1 MSNTDKSV
9 VFRPGTVVTRWWWV
23 RHAPVR
29 EDNGCIY
36 GQKDLGCD
44 TSDRVV
50 FAAVGKI
57 LPRDAFWVSS
67 NLKRTHQT
75 AEAIWAAGFPQPM
88 MMPHEQ
94 AFAEQNLGEWQGMN
108 RAAFL
113 ASRPAGSS
121 WFADIDVPAPGGES
135 FMDLYNRV
143 KGAIERITIQHA
155 GRDIIAVA
163 HGGTIKAA
171 VGLALGGL
179 PEKGLAFDI
188 DNCSVTRL
196 DYFATQDP
204 AGKAR
209 SNWRLPMVNQQ
220 PWIADASHNAMHQP
234 AGPEIATASKLA

>member
-1 MSNTDKSV
+1 MSN
-9 VFRPGTVVTRWWWV
+9 PGKAVTTRWWWV

-36 GQKDLGCD
+36 GQEDLGCD

-50 FAAVGKI
+50 FTAVGKI
-57 LPRDAFWVSS
+57 LPRDAVWYASH
-67 NLKRTHQT
+67 LKRTHQT
-75 AEAIWAAGFPQPM
+75 ADAIWAAGFPRPATMQQ
-88 MMPHEQ
+88 E
-94 AFAEQNLGEWQGMN
+94 AALAEQHLGEWQGMN

-113 ASRPAGSS
+113 ARLPAGSH
-121 WFADIDVPAPGGES
+121 WFADIDEPAPGGES

-143 KGAIERITIQHA
+143 RGAIDRITIEQA
-155 GRDIIAVA
+155 GKDVIAVA

-171 VGLALGGL
+171 VGLALGGQ

-196 DYFATQDP
+196 DHIAA
-204 AGKAR
+204 AGG
-209 SNWRLPMVNQQ
+209 NVWRLPMVNQQ

-234 AGPEIATASKLA
+234 AGPEIVPQTKLA

>member
-1 MSNTDKSV
+1 MSNPAKPSAPPHVAPSGV
-9 VFRPGTVVTRWWWV
+9 VATRWWWV

-36 GQKDLGCD
+36 GQEDLGCD

-50 FAAVGKI
+50 FDAVGKI
-57 LPRDAFWVSS
+57 LPRDAVWVAS

-75 AEAIWAAGFPQPM
+75 AAAIWAAGFPKPAA
-88 MMPHEQ
+88 MPQEP
-94 AFAEQNLGEWQGMN
+94 AFAEQHLGEWQGLN
-108 RAAFL
+108 RKAFL
-113 ASRPAGSS
+113 ARQPIGSH
-121 WFADIDVPAPGGES
+121 WFGPIDEPAPGGES

-143 KGAIERITIQHA
+143 RGAIERINVEHA
-155 GRDIIAVA
+155 GKDVIAVA

-171 VGLALGGL
+171 IGLALGNQ
-179 PEKGLAFDI
+179 PEKGLVFDI

-196 DYFATQDP
+196 DHFAS
-204 AGKAR
+204 AGK
-209 SNWRLPMVNQQ
+209 SIWRLPMVNQQ

>member
-1 MSNTDKSV
+1 MSNPDKAV
-9 VFRPGTVVTRWWWV
+9 TTRWWWV

-50 FAAVGKI
+50 FTAVGKI
-57 LPRDAFWVSS
+57 LPRDAVWYASH
-67 NLKRTHQT
+67 LKRTHQT
-75 AEAIWAAGFPQPM
+75 AEAIWAAGFPRPATMQ
-88 MMPHEQ
+88 HE
-94 AFAEQNLGEWQGMN
+94 AALAEQHLGEWQGMN

-113 ASRPAGSS
+113 ASLPAGSH
-121 WFADIDVPAPGGES
+121 WFADIDQPAPGGES

-143 KGAIERITIQHA
+143 CGAIERITIEQ
-155 GRDIIAVA
+155 GGKDVIAVG

-171 VGLALGGL
+171 VGLALGGQ

-196 DYFATQDP
+196 DHI
-204 AGKAR
+204 AGAGR
-209 SNWRLPMVNQQ
+209 NLWRLPMVNQQ
-220 PWIADASHNAMHQP
+220 PWIADPSHAAMHQP
-234 AGPEIATASKLA
+234 AGPEVVPETKLA

>member
-9 VFRPGTVVTRWWWV
+9 AAPKSGVVTTRWWWV

-50 FAAVGKI
+50 FDAVGKI
-57 LPRDAFWVSS
+57 LPRNAAWYAST
-67 NLKRTHQT
+67 LKRTHQT
-75 AEAIWAAGFPQPM
+75 ADAIFAAGFPKPAS
-88 MMPHEQ
+88 MPHIKD
-94 AFAEQNLGEWQGMN
+94 FAEQHLGEWQGMN

-113 ASRPAGSS
+113 ASRPAGSH
-121 WFADIDVPAPGGES
+121 WFAAIDEAAPGGES
-135 FMDLYNRV
+135 FMDLYKRTC
-143 KGAIERITIQHA
+143 GAIDRINAEQA
-155 GRDIIAVA
+155 GRDVIVVA
-163 HGGTIKAA
+163 HGGTIKSA

-179 PEKGLAFDI
+179 PEKGLVFDI

-196 DYFATQDP
+196 DHIAS
-204 AGKAR
+204 AGH
-209 SNWRLPMVNQQ
+209 NGWRLPMVNQQ

-234 AGPEIATASKLA
+234 AGPEIAPSKLA

>member
-1 MSNTDKSV
+1 MSNPDRPEV
-9 VFRPGTVVTRWWWV
+9 VATRWWWV

-29 EDNGCIY
+29 NDGGNIY
-36 GQKDLGCD
+36 GQTDIECD
-44 TSDRVV
+44 TSDREV
-50 FAAVGKI
+50 FEAVAKI
-57 LPRDAFWVSS
+57 LPRGAVWYSS

-75 AEAIWAAGFPQPM
+75 ADAIWAAGFPKPSDMTQ
-88 MMPHEQ
+88 E
-94 AFAEQNLGEWQGMN
+94 ADFAEQHLGAWQGMN
-108 RAAFL
+108 RAAFI

-135 FMDLYNRV
+135 FMDLYRRV
-143 KGAIERITIQHA
+143 CGVIERITVAQA
-155 GRDIIAVA
+155 GRDVIAVG

-196 DYFATQDP
+196 DHFAS
-204 AGKAR
+204 ARR

-220 PWIADASHNAMHQP
+220 PWIADARHAAMHQP
-234 AGPEIATASKLA
+234 AGPEVVPTKLA